1 MRLAI
6 VDEMTLT
13 LDINPKCGKMHWP
26 SPDDPKK
33 VWNLYVSLM
42 VLEISLLTLLMGVSY
57 NNNIY

>member
-33 VWNLYVSLM
+33 V
-42 VLEISLLTLLMGVSY
+42 
-57 NNNIY
+57 